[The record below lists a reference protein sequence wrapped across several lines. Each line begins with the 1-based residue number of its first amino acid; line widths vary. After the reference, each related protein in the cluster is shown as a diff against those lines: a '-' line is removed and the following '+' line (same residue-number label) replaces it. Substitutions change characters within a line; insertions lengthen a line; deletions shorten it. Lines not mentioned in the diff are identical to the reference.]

1 MSRVPR
7 SVEDGQ
13 FDIQTGS
20 LNESIDTQAIMDQLE
35 RLTAPADVAVLYET
49 LPESWRQDNIQR
61 ILARLAATTSDM
73 EHFVQNPQ
81 TARLLSREGPPEQL
95 QRDYAVTKERVNTLK
110 MKVDMAKED
119 IKELTDMYIP
129 GVDGDALGDLIEKL
143 KIQVQGLEA
152 ICNSF

>member
-13 FDIQTGS
+13 FDSQTGT
-20 LNESIDTQAIMDQLE
+20 LNESINTQAIMDQLE
-35 RLTAPADVAVLYET
+35 RLTAPTDVAVLYEA

-61 ILARLAATTSDM
+61 ILARIAATTSDM

-81 TARLLSREGPPEQL
+81 TARLLSREGPLEQL
-95 QRDYAVTKERVNTLK
+95 QRDYAVTKERVNALK
-110 MKVDMAKED
+110 LKVDMAKED
-119 IKELTDMYIP
+119 IKELTNMYIP

>member
-13 FDIQTGS
+13 FDSQTGS
-20 LNESIDTQAIMDQLE
+20 PNESINTQAIMDQLE
-35 RLTAPADVAVLYET
+35 RLTAPADVAVLYEA

-61 ILARLAATTSDM
+61 ILARIAATTSDM
-73 EHFVQNPQ
+73 EQFVQNPQ
-81 TARLLSREGPPEQL
+81 TARLLAREGPPEQL
-95 QRDYAVTKERVNTLK
+95 QRDYAATKERANTLRIK
-110 MKVDMAKED
+110 IDMAKED

-129 GVDGDALGDLIEKL
+129 GVDEDKLGDLIVQL
-143 KIQVQGLEA
+143 KAQVQGLEA